1 MQINTTVRTSEAWF
15 IIDQSFKKNQ
25 SIILGAHEYLQIF
38 CFSPSS
44 DCWEHLRSVAP
55 SGFSEEPRHLHS
67 EIWRYFPLIQC
78 VMSPSV
84 QLRPGLSRRLPP
96 TVCSE
101 TLNRK
106 SVQPPTR
113 LSQLEKFLE
122 PMADLRGAQGGHHL
136 CHAGAVLQV
145 RGETEGQG
153 SVK

>member
-1 MQINTTVRTSEAWF
+1 MNIYRFSVFPPLLTVGNICGLWLLQVFLKNLVICIQKYEGTSH
-15 IIDQSFKKNQ
+15 SF
-25 SIILGAHEYLQIF
+25 S
-38 CFSPSS
+38 
-44 DCWEHLRSVAP
+44 
-55 SGFSEEPRHLHS
+55 
-67 EIWRYFPLIQC
+67 